1 MKMYHNDFFK
11 EINSSSTRNPFKK
24 KPRQGQRIDIDSIAI
39 NQKCKKKVKSIMK
52 KRGRRSSVING
63 KSEID
68 CDAQWRPVLFL
79 FFFFF
84 FCFFAVIVT
93 SSSSSV
99 KIIYSHFTPF
109 SDFV

>member
-1 MKMYHNDFFK
+1 M
-11 EINSSSTRNPFKK
+11 ISSKKSTAAVHGILFKK
-24 KPRQGQRIDIDSIAI
+24 KPRQSQRISIRLQLI
-39 NQKCKKKVKSIMK
+39 KNVKKSEVDNEKS
-52 KRGRRSSVING
+52 GRRSSVING

-84 FCFFAVIVT
+84 CFFAVIVT

-99 KIIYSHFTPF
+99 KIIHSHFTPF